1 MDSTQV
7 KNKLDTFKDQL
18 IRLKTL
24 QQDKQKRLNEKITE
38 YNKIQTKIETLGPV
52 KELLEQSNI
61 VSREFIRDEVKKL
74 VTQGLQF
81 IFDDPTIEFDI
92 EFVSKRNQIE
102 AEFSLSRDSKQLT
115 GELLFT
121 HGGGIADIISTALR
135 VVTMQLLKIKG
146 PLILDE
152 PGKFISAQYV
162 ANFGKF
168 LTKISETFE
177 RQLILVTHNETLAQ
191 FATTAIRVEQVNG
204 VSKVTIDFKRI

>member
-7 KNKLDTFKDQL
+7 KNKLGAFKDQL

-24 QQDKQKRLNEKITE
+24 QQDKQERLNEKIAE
-38 YNKIQTKIETLGPV
+38 CDEIESRVKVLGPV
-52 KELLEQSNI
+52 KELVEQSNI
-61 VSREFIRDEVKKL
+61 VSREFIRNEVEKL

-81 IFDDPTIEFDI
+81 IFDDPTIKFTID
-92 EFVSKRNQIE
+92 FVSKRNQIE
-102 AEFSLSRDSKQLT
+102 AEFSLSRDSEQVT

-135 VVTMQLLKIKG
+135 VVVMQLLKIEG

-152 PGKFISAQYV
+152 PGKFISAQYI
-162 ANFGKF
+162 ANFGGF
-168 LTKISETFE
+168 LTKISETFG

-191 FATTAIRVEQVNG
+191 FASATIKVEQVDK
-204 VSKVTIDFKRI
+204 VSKVTIE